1 MPQSVTDHE
10 GAEGPLGWT
19 SMPAVE
25 VMPVQARKSCTAGA
39 ACLSIELLS
48 VRRWLGWAMIGGTS
62 IPDLLHDPANRESV
76 QPFLRL
82 QSAILTPEAGSVFA
96 AATTNSIKVE
106 SRVDCT

>member
-1 MPQSVTDHE
+1 
-10 GAEGPLGWT
+10 
-19 SMPAVE
+19 
-25 VMPVQARKSCTAGA
+25 
-39 ACLSIELLS
+39 
-48 VRRWLGWAMIGGTS
+48 MIGGTS